1 MGEIILAPRSN
12 QYKQYGRRKDDRT
25 LIPSLS
31 MQMRGIESSVRMRG
45 DKKTDYPDGAY
56 PYVPIGDFLS
66 VPLLDTDAILDDWV
80 NDRLRIKYSQ
90 D

>member
-1 MGEIILAPRSN
+1 MGEIILQPYKN
-12 QYKQYGRRKDDRT
+12 QYKQRKGHRDDKY
-25 LIPSLS
+25 LIPSLRK
-31 MQMRGIESSVRMRG
+31 QMHGKDGCRGGSGE
-45 DKKTDYPDGAY
+45 KTDFPDGSY

>member
-1 MGEIILAPRSN
+1 MAEIILQPYKN
-12 QYKQYGRRKDDRT
+12 QYKQRKGRKDDKY
-25 LIPSLS
+25 LIPSLRK
-31 MQMRGIESSVRMRG
+31 QMHGKDFIRGGSG
-45 DKKTDYPDGAY
+45 DKRTDFPDGAY
-56 PYVPIGDFLS
+56 PYLPIGDFLS